1 MVPRFAVIPP
11 TIDDLFYHPA
21 EETACKQIGTAEN
34 ACELISLSL
43 MSSQFKSRAATLLS
57 ELHDIH
63 ETDAMV
69 VIISVFNFYVA
80 REAFD
85 ALRCMTSPSAARPV
99 RNATNAIPTLST
111 RICPSVPL
119 TQNL

>member
-1 MVPRFAVIPP
+1 MVPRSAVIPS
-11 TIDDLFYHPA
+11 TIDPFYHPA
-21 EETACKQIGTAEN
+21 NETAYKQIGTAEN
-34 ACELISLSL
+34 ACERISLSL

-57 ELHDIH
+57 GLHDIH
-63 ETDAMV
+63 KTDAMV

-80 REAFD
+80 CQAFD

>member
-1 MVPRFAVIPP
+1 MVPRFAVIAP

-57 ELHDIH
+57 DPHDSH
-63 ETDAMV
+63 ETDAIV
-69 VIISVFNFYVA
+69 LIISVFNFYVA
-80 REAFD
+80 REPLD
-85 ALRCMTSPSAARPV
+85 ALQCMTSPSASRPV
-99 RNATNAIPTLST
+99 RNATNAIPT
-111 RICPSVPL
+111 RA
-119 TQNL
+119 